1 MKMHYGKLVECA
13 LCSLQ
18 DSHFIDITLDAP
30 GSADIERRC
39 HFGDGETLKYAYMCV
54 IIV

>member
-1 MKMHYGKLVECA
+1 MKMQYGKLVECA

-18 DSHFIDITLDAP
+18 DSHYIDITLDAP

-39 HFGDGETLKYAYMCV
+39 HFGDGETLKCV
-54 IIV
+54 CVCMHVL